1 MEPWQMLSEALDII
15 IDSRGGT
22 IWMTLSGPFNKEQVP
37 NIRAKIEGFIQDG
50 HRDIVIN
57 LEGITIIHDTVAP
70 MFLAMLNLIKG
81 KNGDIKLIFKN
92 EAVSNAFSHFKNI
105 FSVFPDANSIHSKR
119 FFHSMRRTGISL
131 TKKTGIRLSLPVAIF
146 LLFILTGWFISLGII
161 ISMQRNQITTQE
173 TEIHEFQQWEHET
186 VKELEELK
194 KRIKP
199 LKQLGLILDSIP
211 E

>member
-1 MEPWQMLSEALDII
+1 MLSEALDII
-15 IDSRGGT
+15 IESRGDT

-50 HRDIVIN
+50 HRELVVN
-57 LEGITIIHDTVAP
+57 LDGITSIHETVAP
-70 MFLAMLNLIKG
+70 MFLNLLNLIKG

-92 EAVSNAFSHFKNI
+92 EAVSIAFASYKNI
-105 FSVFPDANSIHSKR
+105 FSVFPDVNSVYSKR
-119 FFHSMRRTGISL
+119 FLHSIRRTGISL
-131 TKKTGIRLSLPVAIF
+131 TKKTGIRLSVPVAIF

-161 ISMQRNQITTQE
+161 INMQKKQVSAQE
-173 TEIHEFQQWEHET
+173 AEIREFQQWEEKT
-186 VKELEELK
+186 TMELDELRN
-194 KRIKP
+194 RIKP

>member
-1 MEPWQMLSEALDII
+1 MLSEALDII
-15 IDSRGGT
+15 IESRGDT

-50 HRDIVIN
+50 HRELVVN
-57 LEGITIIHDTVAP
+57 LEGVTIIHDTVAP
-70 MFLAMLNLIKG
+70 MFLNLLNLIKG

-92 EAVSNAFSHFKNI
+92 DAVSNAFSPYKNI
-105 FSVFPDANSIHSKR
+105 FSVFPDANSIYSKR

-131 TKKTGIRLSLPVAIF
+131 TKKTGIRLSVPVAIF

-161 ISMQRNQITTQE
+161 INMQKKQIIAQE
-173 TEIHEFQQWEHET
+173 TEIREFQQWEEKT
-186 VKELEELK
+186 SMELDELRN
-194 KRIKP
+194 RIKP